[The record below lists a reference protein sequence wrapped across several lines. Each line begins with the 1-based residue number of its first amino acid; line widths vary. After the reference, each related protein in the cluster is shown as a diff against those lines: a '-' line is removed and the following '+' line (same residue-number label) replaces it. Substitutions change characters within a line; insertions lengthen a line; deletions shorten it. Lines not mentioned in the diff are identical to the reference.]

1 MEESQSMNNSLSEL
15 LVAIVSYVTDRGG
28 YVTKTK
34 LLKLVYL
41 LDVEFYRAH
50 RAIFTGFQWKYFHL
64 GPWTREFDP
73 LLDGLVSQGNLVEQT
88 SERSEFDTKFLRTSE
103 PVDLRKPFDNY
114 RDEAILKTILD
125 TWGPSTTGE
134 ILDYVYFRTEP
145 MEYGI
150 RNEKLD
156 FTTILEQA
164 PGIYKRPAS
173 GKTAK
178 EITAIR
184 KEFSQNTTA
193 RLSLPT
199 FQFTP
204 PQYDEEFQAAIEKL
218 DSGNV

>member
-1 MEESQSMNNSLSEL
+1 MNNSISEL
-15 LVAIVSYVTDRGG
+15 LVAIVSYVTARGG

-34 LLKLVYL
+34 LLKLIYL

-50 RAIFTGFQWKYFHL
+50 GAIFTGFQWKYFHL

-73 LLDGLVSQGNLVEQT
+73 LLDELVLQGILLEQM
-88 SERSEFDTKFLRTSE
+88 SERSEFDKKFLRANE
-103 PVDLRKPFDNY
+103 PVDLRKPFDSY

-156 FTTILEQA
+156 FTKVLEQA
-164 PGIYKRPAS
+164 PSIYKRPAS
-173 GKTAK
+173 EKTAK
-178 EITAIR
+178 EIKALR
-184 KEFSQNTTA
+184 KEFSLKTTG
-193 RLSLPT
+193 RLSPPT

-204 PQYDEEFQAAIEKL
+204 PEYDEEFRAAIEKL